1 MEKNNEGKINILV
14 LLVFVLLVIIIVMG
28 VFMYKLSI
36 EKKNE
41 SGKVTELKSE
51 VENLNNTISEL
62 QGKIDTISETIN
74 PKSTNEDNKIDTY
87 VTELSE
93 DNIKD
98 EFETAWKIYKK
109 SMDIFKYDANTSID
123 LPVEGQNYTWKY
135 YKITNYNEIVDKYIS
150 SRVNN
155 IVDNIDTIISKNG
168 NYYLMDSTEGTPLNQ
183 IDEIKNLEKAND
195 KVSCVVRVHS
205 GNTIEAGDK
214 GTEEN
219 YEFELVKEDNAWKIS
234 KFSKIS

>member
-1 MEKNNEGKINILV
+1 
-14 LLVFVLLVIIIVMG
+14 MG
-28 VFMYKLSI
+28 AFIYKLSI
-36 EKKNE
+36 EKKDE
-41 SGKVTELKSE
+41 SGKVSELKSE
-51 VENLNNTISEL
+51 VETLNNTISGL

-74 PKSTNEDNKIDTY
+74 SKATDADNNMEAA
-87 VTELSE
+87 ELSE
-93 DNIKD
+93 EAIKN

-109 SMDIFKYDANTSID
+109 SIDIFKYDANTSID

-150 SRVNN
+150 SKVNN
-155 IVDNIDTIISKNG
+155 LVDNIDTVISRNG
-168 NYYLMDSTEGTPLNQ
+168 NYYLMDSTDGTSLNQ
-183 IDEIKNLEKAND
+183 IDEIKNLEKASD

-219 YEFELVKEDNAWKIS
+219 YEFELVKENNTWKVS

>member
-28 VFMYKLSI
+28 AFIYKLSI
-36 EKKNE
+36 EKKDE
-41 SGKVTELKSE
+41 SGKVSELKSE
-51 VENLNNTISEL
+51 VETLNNTISGL

-74 PKSTNEDNKIDTY
+74 SKATDADNNMEAA
-87 VTELSE
+87 ELSE
-93 DNIKD
+93 EAIKN

-109 SMDIFKYDANTSID
+109 SIDIFKYDANTSID

-150 SRVNN
+150 SKVNN
-155 IVDNIDTIISKNG
+155 LVDNIDTVISRNG
-168 NYYLMDSTEGTPLNQ
+168 NYYLMDSTDGTPLNQ
-183 IDEIKNLEKAND
+183 IYEIKNLEKASD

-219 YEFELVKEDNAWKIS
+219 YEFELVKENNTWKVS

>member
-98 EFETAWKIYKK
+98 EFETA
-109 SMDIFKYDANTSID
+109 
-123 LPVEGQNYTWKY
+123 
-135 YKITNYNEIVDKYIS
+135 
-150 SRVNN
+150 
-155 IVDNIDTIISKNG
+155 
-168 NYYLMDSTEGTPLNQ
+168 
-183 IDEIKNLEKAND
+183 
-195 KVSCVVRVHS
+195 
-205 GNTIEAGDK
+205 
-214 GTEEN
+214 
-219 YEFELVKEDNAWKIS
+219 
-234 KFSKIS
+234 

>member
-28 VFMYKLSI
+28 AFIYKLSI
-36 EKKNE
+36 EKKDE
-41 SGKVTELKSE
+41 SGKVSELKSE
-51 VENLNNTISEL
+51 VETLNNTISGL

-74 PKSTNEDNKIDTY
+74 SKATDADNNMGA
-87 VTELSE
+87 TELSE
-93 DNIKD
+93 EAIKN
-98 EFETAWKIYKK
+98 EFEIAWKIYKK
-109 SMDIFKYDANTSID
+109 SIDIFKYDANTSID

-135 YKITNYNEIVDKYIS
+135 YIITNYNEIVDKYIS
-150 SRVNN
+150 SKVNN
-155 IVDNIDTIISKNG
+155 LVDNIDTVISKNG
-168 NYYLMDSTEGTPLNQ
+168 NYYLTDSTDGTPLNQ
-183 IDEIKNLEKAND
+183 IDEIKNLEKASD

-219 YEFELVKEDNAWKIS
+219 YEFELVKENNTWKVS

>member
-28 VFMYKLSI
+28 AFIYKLSI
-36 EKKNE
+36 EKKDE
-41 SGKVTELKSE
+41 SGKVSELKSE
-51 VENLNNTISEL
+51 VETLNNTISGL

-74 PKSTNEDNKIDTY
+74 SKATDADNNMGAA
-87 VTELSE
+87 ELSE
-93 DNIKD
+93 EAIKN

-109 SMDIFKYDANTSID
+109 SIDIFKYDANTSID

-150 SRVNN
+150 SKVNN
-155 IVDNIDTIISKNG
+155 LVDNIDTVISKNG
-168 NYYLMDSTEGTPLNQ
+168 NYYLTDSTDGTPLNQ
-183 IDEIKNLEKAND
+183 IDEIKNLEKASD

-205 GNTIEAGDK
+205 GNTIEVGDK

-219 YEFELVKEDNAWKIS
+219 YEFELVKENNTWKVS

>member
-28 VFMYKLSI
+28 AFIYKLSI
-36 EKKNE
+36 EKKDE
-41 SGKVTELKSE
+41 SGKVSELKSE
-51 VENLNNTISEL
+51 VETLNNTISGL

-74 PKSTNEDNKIDTY
+74 SKATDADNNMEAA
-87 VTELSE
+87 ELSE
-93 DNIKD
+93 EAIKN

-109 SMDIFKYDANTSID
+109 SIDIFKYDANTSID

-150 SRVNN
+150 SKVNN
-155 IVDNIDTIISKNG
+155 LVDNIDTVISRNG
-168 NYYLMDSTEGTPLNQ
+168 NYYLMDSTDGTSLNQ
-183 IDEIKNLEKAND
+183 IDEIKNLEKASD

>member
-28 VFMYKLSI
+28 AFIYKLSI
-36 EKKNE
+36 EKKDE
-41 SGKVTELKSE
+41 SGKVSELKSE
-51 VENLNNTISEL
+51 VETLNNTISGL

-74 PKSTNEDNKIDTY
+74 SKATDADNNMEAA
-87 VTELSE
+87 ELSE
-93 DNIKD
+93 EAIKN

-109 SMDIFKYDANTSID
+109 SIDIFKYDPNTSID

-155 IVDNIDTIISKNG
+155 LVDNIDTVISRNG
-168 NYYLMDSTEGTPLNQ
+168 NYYLMDSTDGTSLNQ
-183 IDEIKNLEKAND
+183 IDEIKNLEKASD

-219 YEFELVKEDNAWKIS
+219 YEFELVKENNTWKVS

>member
-1 MEKNNEGKINILV
+1 MEKNNEEKINILV
-14 LLVFVLLVIIIVMG
+14 LIVFVLLVIIIVMG
-28 VFMYKLSI
+28 AFIYKLSI
-36 EKKNE
+36 EKKDE
-41 SGKVTELKSE
+41 SGKVSELKSE
-51 VENLNNTISEL
+51 VETLNNTISGL

-74 PKSTNEDNKIDTY
+74 SKATDADNNMEAA
-87 VTELSE
+87 ELSE
-93 DNIKD
+93 EAIKN

-109 SMDIFKYDANTSID
+109 SIDIFKYDANTSID

-150 SRVNN
+150 SKVNN
-155 IVDNIDTIISKNG
+155 LVDNIDTVISRNG
-168 NYYLMDSTEGTPLNQ
+168 NYYLMDSTDGTSLNQ
-183 IDEIKNLEKAND
+183 IDEIKNLEKASD

-219 YEFELVKEDNAWKIS
+219 YEFELVKENNTWKVS

>member
-1 MEKNNEGKINILV
+1 MEKNNEGKINILM
-14 LLVFVLLVIIIVMG
+14 LLVLILLIIIIVMG
-28 VFMYKLSI
+28 FFMYKLSI
-36 EKKNE
+36 EKKDG
-41 SGKVTELKSE
+41 SGKVTELEAE
-51 VENLNNTISEL
+51 VETLNNTISEL

-74 PKSTNEDNKIDTY
+74 PKSTNEDNKIDTN

-98 EFETAWKIYKK
+98 EFEIAWKIYKK
-109 SMDIFKYDANTSID
+109 SIDIFKYDANTSID

-155 IVDNIDTIISKNG
+155 LVDNIDTVISKNG
-168 NYYLMDSTEGTPLNQ
+168 EYYLMDSTEGTPLNQ
-183 IDEIKNLEKAND
+183 IDEIKNLEKTSD
-195 KVSCVVRVHS
+195 KISCVVRVHS
-205 GNTIEAGDK
+205 GNTFEAGDK
-214 GTEEN
+214 GVEEN
-219 YEFELVKEDNAWKIS
+219 YEFELVKENNTWKVS

>member
-28 VFMYKLSI
+28 AFIYKLSI
-36 EKKNE
+36 EKKDE
-41 SGKVTELKSE
+41 SGKVSELKSE
-51 VENLNNTISEL
+51 VETLNNTISGL

-74 PKSTNEDNKIDTY
+74 SKATDADNNMEAA
-87 VTELSE
+87 ELSE
-93 DNIKD
+93 EAIKN

-109 SMDIFKYDANTSID
+109 SIDIFKYDANTSID

-150 SRVNN
+150 SKVNN
-155 IVDNIDTIISKNG
+155 LVDNIDTVIYRNG
-168 NYYLMDSTEGTPLNQ
+168 NYYLMDSTDGTSLNQ
-183 IDEIKNLEKAND
+183 IDEIKNLEKASD

-219 YEFELVKEDNAWKIS
+219 YEFELVKENNTWKVS

>member
-28 VFMYKLSI
+28 VFMYKLST
-36 EKKNE
+36 EKNNE
-41 SGKVTELKSE
+41 SVKVTELEAE
-51 VENLNNTISEL
+51 VETLNNTISGL

-74 PKSTNEDNKIDTY
+74 SKATDADNNMEAA
-87 VTELSE
+87 ELSE
-93 DNIKD
+93 EAIKN

-109 SMDIFKYDANTSID
+109 SIDIFKYDANTSID

-150 SRVNN
+150 SKVNN
-155 IVDNIDTIISKNG
+155 LVDNIDTVISRNG
-168 NYYLMDSTEGTPLNQ
+168 NYYLMDSTDGTSLNQ
-183 IDEIKNLEKAND
+183 IDEIKNLEKASD

-219 YEFELVKEDNAWKIS
+219 YEFELVKENNTWKVS

>member
-28 VFMYKLSI
+28 AFIYKLSI
-36 EKKNE
+36 EKKDE
-41 SGKVTELKSE
+41 SGKVSELKSE
-51 VENLNNTISEL
+51 VETLNNTISGL

-74 PKSTNEDNKIDTY
+74 SKATDADNNMEAA
-87 VTELSE
+87 ELSE
-93 DNIKD
+93 EAIKN

-109 SMDIFKYDANTSID
+109 SIDIFKYDANTSID

-150 SRVNN
+150 SKVNN
-155 IVDNIDTIISKNG
+155 LVDNIDTVISRNG
-168 NYYLMDSTEGTPLNQ
+168 NYYLMDSTDGTSLNQ
-183 IDEIKNLEKAND
+183 IDEIKNLEKASD

-219 YEFELVKEDNAWKIS
+219 YEFELVKENNTLKVS

>member
-28 VFMYKLSI
+28 AFIYKLSI
-36 EKKNE
+36 EKKDE
-41 SGKVTELKSE
+41 SGKVSELKSE
-51 VENLNNTISEL
+51 VETLNNTISGL

-74 PKSTNEDNKIDTY
+74 SKATDADNNMEAA
-87 VTELSE
+87 ELSE
-93 DNIKD
+93 EAIKN

-109 SMDIFKYDANTSID
+109 SIDIFKYDANTSID

-155 IVDNIDTIISKNG
+155 LVDNIDTIISKNG
-168 NYYLMDSTEGTPLNQ
+168 NYYLMDSTDGTSLNQ
-183 IDEIKNLEKAND
+183 IDEIKNLEKASD

-219 YEFELVKEDNAWKIS
+219 YEFELVKENNTWKVS

>member
-28 VFMYKLSI
+28 TFIYKLSI
-36 EKKNE
+36 EKKDE
-41 SGKVTELKSE
+41 SGKVSELKSE
-51 VENLNNTISEL
+51 VETLNNTISGL

-74 PKSTNEDNKIDTY
+74 SKATDADNNMGAA
-87 VTELSE
+87 ELSE
-93 DNIKD
+93 EAIKN

-109 SMDIFKYDANTSID
+109 SIDIFKYDANTSID

-150 SRVNN
+150 SKVNN
-155 IVDNIDTIISKNG
+155 LVDNIDTVISKNG
-168 NYYLMDSTEGTPLNQ
+168 NYYLTDSTDGTPLNQ
-183 IDEIKNLEKAND
+183 IDEIKNLEKASD

-219 YEFELVKEDNAWKIS
+219 YEFELVKENNTWKVS

>member
-28 VFMYKLSI
+28 AFIYKLSI
-36 EKKNE
+36 EKKDE
-41 SGKVTELKSE
+41 SGKVSELKSE
-51 VENLNNTISEL
+51 VETLNNTISGL

-74 PKSTNEDNKIDTY
+74 SKATDADNNMEAA
-87 VTELSE
+87 ELSE
-93 DNIKD
+93 EAIKN

-109 SMDIFKYDANTSID
+109 SIDIFKYDANTSID

-150 SRVNN
+150 SKVNN
-155 IVDNIDTIISKNG
+155 LVDNIDTVISRNG
-168 NYYLMDSTEGTPLNQ
+168 NYYLMDSTDGTSLNQ
-183 IDEIKNLEKAND
+183 IDEIKNLEKASD
-195 KVSCVVRVHS
+195 KVSCVVRVYS

-219 YEFELVKEDNAWKIS
+219 YEFELVKENNTWKVS

>member
-28 VFMYKLSI
+28 AFIYKLSI
-36 EKKNE
+36 EKKDE
-41 SGKVTELKSE
+41 SGKVSELKSE
-51 VENLNNTISEL
+51 VETLNNTISGL

-74 PKSTNEDNKIDTY
+74 SKATDADNNMEAA
-87 VTELSE
+87 ELSE
-93 DNIKD
+93 EAIKN

-109 SMDIFKYDANTSID
+109 SIDIFKYDANTSID

-150 SRVNN
+150 SKVNN
-155 IVDNIDTIISKNG
+155 LVDNIDTVISKNG
-168 NYYLMDSTEGTPLNQ
+168 NYYLTDSTDGTPLNQ
-183 IDEIKNLEKAND
+183 IDEIKNLEKASD

-219 YEFELVKEDNAWKIS
+219 YEFELVKENNTWKVS

>member
-28 VFMYKLSI
+28 AFIYKLSI
-36 EKKNE
+36 EKKDE
-41 SGKVTELKSE
+41 SGKVSELKSE
-51 VENLNNTISEL
+51 VETLNNTISGL

-74 PKSTNEDNKIDTY
+74 SKATDADNNMGA
-87 VTELSE
+87 TELSE
-93 DNIKD
+93 EAIKN

-109 SMDIFKYDANTSID
+109 SIDIFKYDANTSID

-155 IVDNIDTIISKNG
+155 LVDNIDTIISKNG

>member
-28 VFMYKLSI
+28 AFIYKLSI
-36 EKKNE
+36 EKKDE
-41 SGKVTELKSE
+41 SGKVSELKSE
-51 VENLNNTISEL
+51 VETLNNTISGL

-74 PKSTNEDNKIDTY
+74 SKATDADNNMEAA
-87 VTELSE
+87 ELSE
-93 DNIKD
+93 EAIKN

-109 SMDIFKYDANTSID
+109 SIDIFKYDANTSID

-155 IVDNIDTIISKNG
+155 LVDNIDTIISKNG

-195 KVSCVVRVHS
+195 KVSCIVREHS

>member
-28 VFMYKLSI
+28 AFIYKLSI
-36 EKKNE
+36 EKKDE
-41 SGKVTELKSE
+41 SGKVSELKSE
-51 VENLNNTISEL
+51 VETLNNTISGL

-74 PKSTNEDNKIDTY
+74 SKATDADNNMEAA
-87 VTELSE
+87 ELSE
-93 DNIKD
+93 EAIKN

-109 SMDIFKYDANTSID
+109 SIDIFKYDANTSID

-150 SRVNN
+150 SKVNN
-155 IVDNIDTIISKNG
+155 LVDNIDTVISRNG
-168 NYYLMDSTEGTPLNQ
+168 NYYLMDSTDGTSLNQ
-183 IDEIKNLEKAND
+183 IDEIKNLEKASD

-219 YEFELVKEDNAWKIS
+219 YEFELVKENNTWKVS